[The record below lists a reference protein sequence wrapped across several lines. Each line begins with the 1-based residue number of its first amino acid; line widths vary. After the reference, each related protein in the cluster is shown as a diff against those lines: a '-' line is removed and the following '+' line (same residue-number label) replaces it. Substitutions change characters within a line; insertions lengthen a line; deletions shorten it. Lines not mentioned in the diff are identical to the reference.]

1 MRQNYLYNMIGIII
15 LLAVVIWWD
24 LPTTSVNISGF
35 TRSGTVPLGLD
46 LRAAS
51 QPFRRQ

>member
-24 LPTTSVNISGF
+24 FPTTSINTGSF
-35 TRSGTVPLGLD
+35 KRSGTVPSGLD
-46 LRAAS
+46 
-51 QPFRRQ
+51 